1 VLTGTQEEHEPVYRG
16 QYLAPLLGLM
26 MIMIDGYDLQSI
38 GYVAPEIA
46 RAWSLDIAAFGTVF
60 AAGLAG
66 TIPGAMLAGP
76 AARRFGPSAVL
87 KSSLLVFG
95 VGSLATAQAGDLA
108 QLAVLR
114 FIVGVGL
121 GAAVPIVLTSVAQN
135 SPARFRAAL
144 VTAAGCG
151 QPIGAILGS
160 ALCARLIPAF
170 GWKSAFVL
178 GGVLPLLFL
187 TGVQVLIGGRRP
199 RDNLASP
206 PKAAD
211 RPSGRVQDLFARE
224 FRATT
229 LFIWAAAGLCV
240 SFLYVMVNW
249 LPGIVRSRGYSFE
262 NSVLVIGLF
271 NTGTLIGALIFGA
284 LIDRFGPF
292 KVLPTALL
300 AGGVFLSL
308 LDVSLNSRPLLL
320 AVSLLSGFAGGGG
333 GMCLA
338 AMLVLLYPSAL
349 RTTGTGWALAIGKL
363 FAALG
368 PIAIAFALRAGL
380 AKEHLFYFAGGA
392 AALAALC
399 LLTLAKV
406 RGRHIVLSDHLAN
419 GRSGVP

>member
-1 VLTGTQEEHEPVYRG
+1 VLTGTREEGQEVDRG

-26 MIMIDGYDLQSI
+26 MIMFDGYDLQSI

-46 RAWSLDIAAFGTVF
+46 RAWSLDIAAFGIVF
-60 AAGLAG
+60 GAGLAG

-76 AARRFGPSAVL
+76 AARRFGPGAVL
-87 KSSLLVFG
+87 KMSLLVFG
-95 VGSLATAQAGDLA
+95 VGTLATTQAGDLA
-108 QLAVLR
+108 QLAILR

-135 SPARFRAAL
+135 SPARFRTAL

-160 ALCARLIPAF
+160 ALCARLIPMF

-178 GGVLPLLFL
+178 GGVLPLLVL
-187 TGVQVLIGGRRP
+187 PGVQVLLGERRP
-199 RDNLASP
+199 RHDTTSAR
-206 PKAAD
+206 KAAD
-211 RPSGRVQDLFARE
+211 RPSGRVRDLFSRE

-229 LFIWAAAGLCV
+229 LLIWAAAGLCV
-240 SFLYVMVNW
+240 CFLYVILNW
-249 LPGIVRSRGYSFE
+249 LPGVARDRGYSFE
-262 NSVLVIGLF
+262 NSVLVIGLY
-271 NTGTLIGALIFGA
+271 NTGTLIGALVFGA

-308 LDVSLNSRPLLL
+308 LDVSLSSRPLLL
-320 AVSLLSGFAGGGG
+320 AVSLISGFTSGGG

-349 RTTGTGWALAIGKL
+349 RTTGTGWALGIGKVG
-363 FAALG
+363 AALG
-368 PIAIAFALRAGL
+368 PIAITFALRAGL

-392 AALAALC
+392 ATMAALC
-399 LLTLAKV
+399 LIALAKV
-406 RGRHIVLSDHLAN
+406 RASATAVSSEPPTGGQLV
-419 GRSGVP
+419 